1 MDSELPLQS
10 SQQQC
15 PCLPGEQLFLS
26 DFHVLEEL
34 FRSAAGAVFKVRRKK
49 NRMLC
54 VLKERKFAELGR
66 KRDIMNEVALLE
78 RLDHPNVIKCYG
90 HFWDH
95 SNGALYM
102 VLEYAD
108 SGDLY
113 SHVLKRRTQKQYY
126 PESTLWMMFYQLC
139 LGLNHLH
146 SNGVIHR
153 DIKSLN
159 IMMCKDGMVKIGD
172 LGVSR
177 QVGQETMMLQTFYG
191 TPLYA
196 SPELCENKPYN
207 EKTDIWSLGVVLYEI
222 ACLTPPFSGH
232 NLIALAENIRSARYP
247 AMPKGLYSESLTRM
261 VAMLLQRNHSKRPSI
276 KQILSWFKEPP
287 VLIKEGEGGG
297 GRKTIG
303 GEDEDARMKKMRE
316 SRKQKKEEYELLQR
330 KLREQ
335 RQEGLSTEKEEK
347 DPSGNDD
354 SDRFGR
360 ERSRSD
366 DPRDLSGRAVE
377 NFGEDGQA
385 RPSRP
390 RNLSGDVPREQD
402 MARSSGQGERAR
414 RNDKSRSESPD
425 VPEPQLTARQMAAN
439 RQRIENEL
447 RRKRL
452 QLKNMKKLSE
462 LSESGGV
469 TGKPRHPTMR
479 PSSSNPKA
487 IGSIER
493 EIRALELKLEGRG
506 GGGKQQQGGKEAWA
520 ANNIEYSN
528 KKTGRESYRELEER
542 RDHNDGGFVPPVLS
556 IPDSPDMGSESLP
569 SNERE
574 ARLRKRMLD
583 RLARQK
589 RVASGGRNDVEV
601 VSPNNSDSGKQR
613 PTFSPSRSRPSTVH
627 ERAAKFSSGKNLY
640 KDSTKDSAKRG
651 AWGEHGLGLPGLAR
665 EQRDQHQKQLME
677 ERQKV
682 AAQRARE
689 KEEKERK
696 KREDKILA
704 MQKKEEEK
712 KEHAIKLNYT
722 FKPPPVPR
730 GENEEDVEEEE
741 EEEGDSSDTESG
753 EEDSIGSGD
762 GGNRK
767 QQAQAWQQ
775 TRYQRQTSAPKG
787 AVNQTRHQPRHHQT
801 REVRQQFS
809 SPNRRRVFADGNARP
824 QSVHASTKPRTG
836 NQHNLFK
843 VYEGNGKA
851 GLPGHGNNSK
861 NVNGARNGEGGE
873 RRPMSAQT
881 SARKFNFL
889 MNRWD

>member
-1 MDSELPLQS
+1 MQSELVGS
-10 SQQQC
+10 TNQQGL
-15 PCLPGEQLFLS
+15 PCMAGEQLFLS

-49 NRMLC
+49 NRLLC

-261 VAMLLQRNHSKRPSI
+261 VAMLLQRNHTKRPSI

-297 GRKTIG
+297 NMKNFG

-316 SRKQKKEEYELLQR
+316 SRKQKKEEYELLQK
-330 KLREQ
+330 KLLEKRT
-335 RQEGLSTEKEEK
+335 EGLGTEKEEK
-347 DPSGNDD
+347 LGGELNSELGSERSSNRD
-354 SDRFGR
+354 
-360 ERSRSD
+360 RSRSE
-366 DPRDLSGRAVE
+366 DPRDLSGRAVD
-377 NFGEDGQA
+377 NFGDINVS
-385 RPSRP
+385 SRP
-390 RNLSGDVPREQD
+390 RNLSGDADVGGVSEGFKD
-402 MARSSGQGERAR
+402 RASR
-414 RNDKSRSESPD
+414 RNKSRSESPD
-425 VPEPQLTARQMAAN
+425 VPEPLMTERQMAAN

-462 LSESGGV
+462 LSESGGAV
-469 TGKPRHPTMR
+469 GKPRHPTMR
-479 PSSSNPKA
+479 PSGSNPKA
-487 IGSIER
+487 IGAIER
-493 EIRALELKLEGRG
+493 EIKGLELKLEGRG
-506 GGGKQQQGGKEAWA
+506 GGGSGEQNSSPRRNSYKN
-520 ANNIEYSN
+520 NNINSH
-528 KKTGRESYRELEER
+528 KKGTPRTYREQQREQEE
-542 RDHNDGGFVPPVLS
+542 GGFVPPVLS
-556 IPDSPDMGSESLP
+556 IPDSPDRDSESLP

-574 ARLRKRMLD
+574 A
-583 RLARQK
+583 
-589 RVASGGRNDVEV
+589 S
-601 VSPNNSDSGKQR
+601 
-613 PTFSPSRSRPSTVH
+613 VH
-627 ERAAKFSSGKNLY
+627 ERAAKSSNGKNLY
-640 KDSTKDSAKRG
+640 KDSTKRG

-665 EQRDQHQKQLME
+665 EQRDKHQKQLME

-696 KREDKILA
+696 KREDKIL
-704 MQKKEEEK
+704 MLQKKEEEE

-730 GENEEDVEEEE
+730 GEEDTDTEEED
-741 EEEGDSSDTESG
+741 SDDT

-762 GGNRK
+762 SDNNHQ
-767 QQAQAWQQ
+767 QQAPTQAWQQ
-775 TRYQRQTSAPKG
+775 TKHQRQTSALPKNNN
-787 AVNQTRHQPRHHQT
+787 AHHQQTRHQPR
-801 REVRQQFS
+801 QFS
-809 SPNRRRVFADGNARP
+809 SPNRRRVFAENNPRP
-824 QSVHASTKPRTG
+824 QSVHASSQPRVG

-843 VYEGNGKA
+843 VYEGTGKA
-851 GLPGHGNNSK
+851 GLPGHGGGK
-861 NVNGARNGEGGE
+861 GRRGGGGE
-873 RRPMSAQT
+873 EGRRPMSAQT

-889 MNRWD
+889 MNQWD